1 MKEGDVVLAALP
13 QADLTFK
20 ARPALA
26 LRQMPPYGD
35 WLLCGISSQLQQAAP
50 GFDEVLSPAEPDFAT
65 SGLREPSV
73 IRLGFLSAVP
83 ERLIKGRTG
92 WVAASRHRRLLARL
106 ALHLSP

>member
-1 MKEGDVVLAALP
+1 MVLAALP